1 MQSSKVKKIQIMI
14 YEYEC
19 KSCGLLFEKYGIKL
33 SNCDKP
39 CECPHCKGEG
49 ERRISMPHFAY
60 QKMGLDAESFPTAG
74 DKWAR
79 IHEKEGKRSEDPP
92 NLRHA

>member
-1 MQSSKVKKIQIMI
+1 MKTLI
-14 YEYEC
+14 YEFEC
-19 KSCGLLFEKYGIKL
+19 NDCGLLFEKYGIKI
-33 SNCDKP
+33 SDCDKP
-39 CECPHCKGEG
+39 RECPHCEG
-49 ERRISMPHFAY
+49 IGVRRISMPHFAY
-60 QKMGLDAESFPTAG
+60 QKMGLDAKGCPTAG